1 MSWPTYP
8 RAPETNLRPAQ
19 FDGSKA
25 DDVRVRPQ
33 RSDSSGSSSSEY
45 SSESNSFDALSN
57 LEAGV
62 TRSTSENSTGKV
74 PAKRWVI
81 E

>member
-1 MSWPTYP
+1 MWPTFP
-8 RAPETNLRPAQ
+8 HAPETNVLPAQ
-19 FDGSKA
+19 LDGSKA
-25 DDVRVRPQ
+25 GVIRA